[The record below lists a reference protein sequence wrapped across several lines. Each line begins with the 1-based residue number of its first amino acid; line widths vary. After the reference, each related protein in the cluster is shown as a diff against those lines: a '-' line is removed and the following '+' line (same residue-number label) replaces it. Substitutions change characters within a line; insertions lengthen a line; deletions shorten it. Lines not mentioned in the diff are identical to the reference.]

1 MCHLLLERTSNYQ
14 ITVLFVI
21 IYSTVIFDPILA
33 TVVFSLN
40 ETKSIYWK
48 MKESLLI
55 MRDKPSLNRYID
67 SAPLYLFVKVS

>member
-21 IYSTVIFDPILA
+21 IYSTVIFYPILA
-33 TVVFSLN
+33 TVVFLLN